1 MESLGRDLHT
11 VLSRETLGAG
21 LDLADA
27 DTLQVGHAGRAGVHA
42 IRQATARRFAVSAA
56 AASNG
61 IDGARGGIALVA
73 GATVAVAAALALV
86 GINAAIEAAGRGLSA
101 VELALLFVQVVKL
114 TLEGV
119 HIDLVGS
126 GQHGADFGAALCD
139 FLTSF
144 FKHGSF
150 LLSFVSM

>member
-1 MESLGRDLHT
+1 MGSD
-11 VLSRETLGAG
+11 
-21 LDLADA
+21 
-27 DTLQVGHAGRAGVHA
+27 
-42 IRQATARRFAVSAA
+42 
-56 AASNG
+56 
-61 IDGARGGIALVA
+61 
-73 GATVAVAAALALV
+73 
-86 GINAAIEAAGRGLSA
+86 AAIEAAGRGLSA